1 MKIFWAHDNLNLLW
15 KIPNAS
21 SMVYFNKQYLRSC
34 DVPGSPHNFLHF
46 FYLDYCLYY
55 AIVLRPW
62 AVLFETVACDHG
74 TA

>member
-1 MKIFWAHDNLNLLW
+1 M
-15 KIPNAS
+15 PNAR

-34 DVPGSPHNFLHF
+34 DVPGFPPFDIPFPKDHVNFPRTISYIF

-62 AVLFETVACDHG
+62 GVLFETGACDHG